1 MRTEMTGTVRAP
13 AEFLNDTVRHI
24 QPSGIR
30 RFFDMLAEMRDVIS
44 LTIGEPDFTTPE
56 PLTRAAIAALEAGE
70 THYTAN
76 GGILAL
82 RELIAANLADRYD
95 VSYVPRDEL
104 VITVGASEGLDA
116 TLRAVINPGDEVIYH
131 EPCFVA
137 YGPCITSRRRCPGG
151 AAHVRCDRVPGHR

>member
-56 PLTRAAIAALEAGE
+56 PLTRAAIAALEAGD
-70 THYTAN
+70 
-76 GGILAL
+76 AL
-82 RELIAANLADRYD
+82 HRER
-95 VSYVPRDEL
+95 RDL
-104 VITVGASEGLDA
+104 
-116 TLRAVINPGDEVIYH
+116 
-131 EPCFVA
+131 
-137 YGPCITSRRRCPGG
+137 G
-151 AAHVRCDRVPGHR
+151 AA